1 MNITDL
7 LTKRHELSVES
18 LSTGSKWQSGLSWMN
33 LGIEE
38 MPLSPYQSLTISR
51 EVEELIEEEC
61 FKNINLLSEPL
72 NFEKNVV

>member
-18 LSTGSKWQSGLSWMN
+18 LSTGSEWQSGLSWMN
-33 LGIEE
+33 LGIED
-38 MPLSPYQSLTISR
+38 MPLSPYQSLTISK